1 MVPSCSVWDWLVVSK
16 IHKAGSWLY
25 CSPLLCEWKANRK
38 NLFGQVQAGV
48 SRVAH
53 SLCCISKSGLS

>member
-25 CSPLLCEWKANRK
+25 CSLCYA
-38 NLFGQVQAGV
+38 
-48 SRVAH
+48 
-53 SLCCISKSGLS
+53 SGKQTEKICLDRYKPV